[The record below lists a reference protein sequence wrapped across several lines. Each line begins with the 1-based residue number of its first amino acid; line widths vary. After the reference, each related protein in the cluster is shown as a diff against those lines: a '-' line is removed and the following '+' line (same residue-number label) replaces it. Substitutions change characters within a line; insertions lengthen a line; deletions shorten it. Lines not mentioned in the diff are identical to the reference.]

1 MNIMDFYTLCL
12 VFLLVIVF
20 GASLALT
27 VELVDKRFSD
37 RED

>member
-20 GASLALT
+20 GISMALT
-27 VELVDKRFSD
+27 AEVVDKFLSKD
-37 RED
+37 D